1 MAKAAYR
8 PVAVRDLDW
17 IFVHTKKRWDE
28 TQAVS
33 YLSGLEDTCGLL
45 AGQPRLGRACGY
57 LRAGLRRMEHES
69 HVIFYFEVKGGI
81 RISRVLHKGMMPKW
95 GMF

>member
-1 MAKAAYR
+1 MTRVAYR

-17 IFVHTKKRWDE
+17 IFGYTRKRWDE
-28 TQAVS
+28 AQALS
-33 YLSGLEDTCGLL
+33 YLSGLEDTCELL

-57 LRAGLRRMEHES
+57 LRAGLRRMEYES
-69 HVIFYFEVKGGI
+69 HVIFYFEVDGGV
-81 RISRVLHKGMMPKW
+81 RISRVLYKGMMPKR